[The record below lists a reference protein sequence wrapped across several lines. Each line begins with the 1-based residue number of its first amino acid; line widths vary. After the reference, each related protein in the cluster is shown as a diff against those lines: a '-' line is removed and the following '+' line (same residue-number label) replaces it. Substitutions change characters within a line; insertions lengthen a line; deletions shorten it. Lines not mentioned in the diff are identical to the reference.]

1 MSLSRLTLILS
12 DIAALLGSLW
22 LGYQIRFDFSVPTE
36 TQHTFPLIF
45 LWVIALKEF
54 CLWRFRRYELLLG
67 HFTVSESSSLFW
79 ALLVPSLFIF
89 GVSNQLGSNFAP
101 PRSVVLTDFGF
112 SIIGL
117 TAIRLG
123 FRPKNQLRSTRG
135 SPPKRTRRAGIIGAG
150 LVGTALAREFEQR
163 RDLGLQ
169 AVAFFD
175 DDRLK
180 WGKRILDIP
189 IVGAPESLLN
199 GKGDLELEEVIIA
212 MPSAAAARVAEIAA
226 ILRKLQIKFSTVP
239 SIYELTT
246 GQAQVGQLRPVALQ
260 TLLGREQI
268 QLGSEEIKRTLRGSV
283 VMVTG
288 AGGSIGSELCRQIA
302 AYAPRKLLLV
312 DQSEVQLFQIEQE
325 LIDAGFGDRIVPLVA
340 DVLDRPRLENL
351 FEQFKPQVLFHAAAH
366 KHVPMMEIQPGE
378 AIKNNAFGTMQLA
391 EMAQSFNVERFILIS
406 SDKAINPTNVMGA
419 TKRLAEICVQSLF
432 ASSPEST
439 RFMAVRFGNVLGSS
453 GSVVPLFNKQIAAG
467 GPVKVTH
474 PDVTRYFMTIPEAV
488 GLVLQSAAQGRGGEI
503 FLLDMGKPVKILDLA
518 RQLIQLSGRVP
529 DQDIRI
535 EFTGLRPGEK
545 LFEELCYEGENVTPT
560 AHLKIHRLVCEA
572 LPLKRVRHILN
583 DLIWQS
589 DLLEPDQ
596 LKQLLKW
603 AVPEYQPQLHTAT
616 DSPQPLKQK
625 QKSKVEPKLNTLSAE
640 EDILAAGLSVPSAK
654 FSG

>member
-1 MSLSRLTLILS
+1 MSPSRLTLIVS

-36 TQHTFPLIF
+36 TLHTFPLIF

-226 ILRKLQIKFSTVP
+226 ILRKLQIKFSTGP

-246 GQAQVGQLRPVALQ
+246 GQAQ
-260 TLLGREQI
+260 
-268 QLGSEEIKRTLRGSV
+268 
-283 VMVTG
+283 
-288 AGGSIGSELCRQIA
+288 
-302 AYAPRKLLLV
+302 
-312 DQSEVQLFQIEQE
+312 
-325 LIDAGFGDRIVPLVA
+325 
-340 DVLDRPRLENL
+340 
-351 FEQFKPQVLFHAAAH
+351 
-366 KHVPMMEIQPGE
+366 
-378 AIKNNAFGTMQLA
+378 
-391 EMAQSFNVERFILIS
+391 
-406 SDKAINPTNVMGA
+406 
-419 TKRLAEICVQSLF
+419 
-432 ASSPEST
+432 
-439 RFMAVRFGNVLGSS
+439 
-453 GSVVPLFNKQIAAG
+453 
-467 GPVKVTH
+467 
-474 PDVTRYFMTIPEAV
+474 
-488 GLVLQSAAQGRGGEI
+488 
-503 FLLDMGKPVKILDLA
+503 
-518 RQLIQLSGRVP
+518 
-529 DQDIRI
+529 
-535 EFTGLRPGEK
+535 
-545 LFEELCYEGENVTPT
+545 
-560 AHLKIHRLVCEA
+560 
-572 LPLKRVRHILN
+572 
-583 DLIWQS
+583 
-589 DLLEPDQ
+589 
-596 LKQLLKW
+596 
-603 AVPEYQPQLHTAT
+603 
-616 DSPQPLKQK
+616 
-625 QKSKVEPKLNTLSAE
+625 
-640 EDILAAGLSVPSAK
+640 
-654 FSG
+654 